1 MSIQERLLE
10 ILQSFVASNGKAPK
24 VIIMSESKYK
34 KFIDEL
40 TGTTNI
46 DYSKTINPKY
56 QGIRIVRSNDVSL
69 IEVY

>member
-1 MSIQERLLE
+1 MLIQDRLLE
-10 ILQSFVASNGKAPK
+10 ILQSFVTSNGKAPK

-56 QGIRIVRSNDVSL
+56 HGIKIIRSNDVSL
-69 IEVY
+69 IEVF